1 MHPLRSHLFAGSL
14 LLAIGLSAQAK
25 PLNLIGPWEI
35 HSLDPSSSS
44 GILFT
49 RMQVAETLV
58 DADNLGTLKPGL
70 ARRWQASSDQLSWR
84 FTLRDGARYHD
95 GSAVTAANVVAAL
108 EKARKKPGMLENAPI
123 SAIRADGKDV
133 VVQLSKPFA
142 PLPAV
147 FAHTHTQILA
157 PASYAADGSVKS
169 IIGSGPYRI
178 SQLQQPQR
186 VSVQAFA
193 SWQGKKPAI
202 GEVSYQAIGRA
213 ESRTLMAESGQA
225 DIAFGLDPVSIT
237 RLKASPRVSIVSAT
251 LPRAIQLKFNAG
263 HKWLNSP
270 AMRQAISQSLN
281 RQAIATAL
289 LRDPDMAATQ
299 LFPPS
304 MKAWHQA
311 ALPAL
316 AYQPDQA
323 RRSFAAQ
330 GWKPDADGQL
340 VRNGERLALTLRTY
354 PDRPELP
361 LIATALQE
369 QLRQAGISVQ
379 VKVGNSSE
387 IPAGHKDGTLEL
399 ALYARNYALVPD
411 PLVTLLGDF
420 TDDGADWGV
429 MKWQNAVLSQQ
440 LAALGQGGLKP
451 AQAAA
456 ARLKVAT
463 ILQQELPVLPVAWYR
478 QSAAVSKALRGVT
491 LDPQERSYRLAD
503 MSWGR

>member
-1 MHPLRSHLFAGSL
+1 MFPLRSPLYAGSL
-14 LLAIGLSAQAK
+14 LLAMSLAAHAK

-49 RMQVAETLV
+49 RLQVAETLV
-58 DADNLGTLKPGL
+58 DADNTGTLKPGL
-70 ARRWQASSDQLSWR
+70 ASRWQAAPDQLSWR
-84 FTLRDGARYHD
+84 FTLRDGASFHD
-95 GSAVTAANVVAAL
+95 GSAVTAASVVAAL
-108 EKARKKPGMLENAPI
+108 ERARKKPGMLENAPI

-133 VVQLSKPFA
+133 VVVLGKPFA

-147 FAHTHTQILA
+147 FAHSHTQVLA
-157 PASYAADGSVKS
+157 PASYAADGSVTG
-169 IIGSGPYRI
+169 IIGSGPYRVTRL
-178 SQLQQPQR
+178 QLPQR
-186 VSVQAFA
+186 VTVQAFA
-193 SWQGKKPAI
+193 GWQSKKPAI
-202 GEVSYQAIGRA
+202 ADASYQAIGRA

-237 RLKASPRVSIVSAT
+237 RLKSSPRVSIVSAT
-251 LPRAIQLKFNAG
+251 LPRAIQIKFNAG
-263 HKWLNSP
+263 HKWLSSP
-270 AMRQAISQSLN
+270 AMRLAISQSIN

-289 LRDPDMAATQ
+289 LRDPEMAASQ
-299 LFPPS
+299 LFPPT

-311 ALPAL
+311 TLPAL

-323 RRSFAAQ
+323 RRSFAAL
-330 GWKPDADGQL
+330 GWKPGADGQL

-361 LIATALQE
+361 LLATALQD
-369 QLRQAGISVQ
+369 QLRQAGIAVQ
-379 VKVGNSSE
+379 VKVGNSSD
-387 IPAGHKDGTLEL
+387 IPAAHKDGTLEL

-429 MKWQNAVLSQQ
+429 MKWQNAALSQQ
-440 LAALGQGGLKP
+440 LAALGRGGLSAP
-451 AQAAA
+451 QAAA
-456 ARLKVAT
+456 ARLKVAAV
-463 ILQQELPVLPVAWYR
+463 LQQQLPVLPVAWYR
-478 QSAAVSKALRGVT
+478 QSAAVSKALRGVS
-491 LDPQERSYRLAD
+491 LDPQERSYRLSS